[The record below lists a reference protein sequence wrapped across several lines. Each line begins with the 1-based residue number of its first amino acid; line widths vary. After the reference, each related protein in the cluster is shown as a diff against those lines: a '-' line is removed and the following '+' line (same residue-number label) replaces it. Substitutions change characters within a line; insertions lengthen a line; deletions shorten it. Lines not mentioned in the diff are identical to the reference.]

1 MLVIIKSIFASDC
14 YQNLHPIPVCLFDC
28 YQKPQPIVVC
38 LSDCYQKPHPI
49 AVCLSDCYQKPQ
61 PIAVCLSDYCRSQEQ
76 TPFDLLCN
84 TKKVSEHFRW
94 GKPSRQGMQLVE

>member
-1 MLVIIKSIFASDC
+1 MLVIIKSYYAS
-14 YQNLHPIPVCLFDC
+14 DC

-76 TPFDLLCN
+76 TPFDLLC
-84 TKKVSEHFRW
+84 TIKKVSRHFRW
-94 GKPSRQGMQLVE
+94 GKPSRQGMQFVE